1 MVWSLVGVL
10 GCTVTLWVALSTQSL
25 AADTGSPDNTAVS
38 SPDQEM
44 HQGRTRFHQGAFAQ
58 AAIHWMEAARLYEQQ
73 QKPQQQCQ
81 ALINLAHA
89 LEQGGQIKR
98 AQVTLQTALKLSEQ
112 TGNRTLTAT
121 ILGRLGSAA
130 YALGKGDQATE
141 HLTKALALAREEH
154 KTALVAGLLNDLG
167 NVLASRNQFAEAID
181 VFAESKNLAT
191 QTNQSAL
198 AATAQTN
205 AAMALLEDQQFA
217 ESERALD
224 AAWTDLQTLQ
234 DSYAKSYGLLNV
246 GLAYDDLRSAV
257 STPKLMAQVE
267 RPVADKSRGLSVG
280 AGHGAGAVP
289 PPAAA
294 EPKRKAPDKS
304 QATGSYKPVAGNL
317 LRQASDSFVAAAQV
331 ATRLGDARAQSY
343 AWGYLGSLLEKER
356 RYAEALDFT
365 RKASFAA
372 QKVNAPESLYRWQWQ
387 TARLLKA
394 SGREDEAMGAYQR
407 AVSVLKPI
415 RYEYSVGY
423 QGRHYSFRDSVAP
436 LFTEVEDTLLR
447 RAAAASSPEQS
458 QQWLVQVRDTVEASR
473 AAELQDYFRD
483 DCVATARARGGGS
496 LLPANTA
503 VVYPIMLQDRL
514 ELLVNTTGGLRRY
527 GVPVDANKLTQE
539 VRTFRRLVQD
549 RRSQNYLSS
558 AQALYGWLMAPLQ
571 QDFLASGITTVVM
584 VPDGPLR
591 TIPIAA
597 LHDGHQFVV
606 DKYAVA
612 VTPSMDL
619 TDPRPLDRGKI
630 NLLSMG
636 LTESVQGFPALPNVA
651 TEVQAIK
658 AIYGGQLLMDNQ
670 FLVPSMER
678 EIKEKGIG
686 VVHIASHGVVESDV
700 NNSFLLAYDDKITM
714 DRLSQLV
721 GLLQYRKEPLELLT
735 LSACETA
742 VGDDRAA
749 LGLAGIAVK
758 AGARSALASLWFID
772 DQATSELVAE
782 FYRQLQDSSV
792 TKAVALQRAQQKI
805 LAQPGHDH
813 PSFWAPFLLINN
825 WM

>member
-1 MVWSLVGVL
+1 MRFARLLYLTFGLCLTISGQ
-10 GCTVTLWVALSTQSL
+10 TLAVELSGS
-25 AADTGSPDNTAVS
+25 AAPT

-44 HQGRTRFHQGAFAQ
+44 QQAKAQFNQGAFAQ
-58 AAIHWMEAARLYEQQ
+58 AAVHWMEAARLYEQQ
-73 QKPQQQCQ
+73 QQPQQQCQ

-89 LEQGGQIKR
+89 LEQSGQIKR

-112 TGNRTLTAT
+112 TGNRARTAT

-130 YALGKGDQATE
+130 YALGKGAQAAE
-141 HLTKALALAREEH
+141 HLTKALELAREEH
-154 KTALVAGLLNDLG
+154 KTTLVAGLLNDLG
-167 NVLASRNQFAEAID
+167 NVLASRNEFAEAID

-217 ESERALD
+217 ESERALGT
-224 AAWTDLQTLQ
+224 AWTDLQTLQ

-257 STPKLMAQVE
+257 TKPKLMAQGE
-267 RPVADKSRGLSVG
+267 RQTTDTSRGLSVG
-280 AGHGAGAVP
+280 AGQGAGPA
-289 PPAAA
+289 PPAATK
-294 EPKRKAPDKS
+294 PKEKAPGKS
-304 QATGSYKPVAGNL
+304 QAPGAYKPAAGNL

-356 RYAEALDFT
+356 RYGEALEFT

-394 SGREDEAMGAYQR
+394 SGKEDEAMGAYQR

-447 RAAAASSPEQS
+447 RAAATGSPELS

-483 DCVATARARGGGS
+483 DCVATAHARGGGS

-527 GVPVDANKLTQE
+527 GVPVDADKLTQE

-558 AQALYGWLMAPLQ
+558 AQVLYSWLMAPLQ
-571 QDFLASGITTVVM
+571 QDFLAWGITTVVM

-591 TIPIAA
+591 TIPMAA
-597 LHDGHQFVV
+597 LHDGRQFVV

-636 LTESVQGFPALPNVA
+636 LTESVQGFPALPNVG

-658 AIYGGQLLMDNQ
+658 ALYGGQLLMDNQ

-678 EIKEKGIG
+678 EMKEQGIG
-686 VVHIASHGVVESDV
+686 IVHIASHGVVESDV
-700 NNSFLLAYDDKITM
+700 NNSFLLAYDEKITM

-721 GLLQYRKEPLELLT
+721 GLLQYRQAPLELLT

-742 VGDDRAA
+742 GGDDRAA
-749 LGLAGIAVK
+749 LGLAGVAVK

-772 DQATSELVAE
+772 DQATSDLVAE
-782 FYRQLQDSSV
+782 FYRRLQDPAV

-805 LAQPGHDH
+805 LAQPGHEH

>member
-1 MVWSLVGVL
+1 MRFARLLSLTFGLCLTISGQTLAVG
-10 GCTVTLWVALSTQSL
+10 LS
-25 AADTGSPDNTAVS
+25 GSAVPTA
-38 SPDQEM
+38 PDQEM
-44 HQGRTRFHQGAFAQ
+44 QQAKVQFNQGAFAQ
-58 AAIHWMEAARLYEQQ
+58 AAVHWMEAARLYEQQ
-73 QKPQQQCQ
+73 QQPQQQCQ
-81 ALINLAHA
+81 ALINLARA
-89 LEQGGQIKR
+89 LEQSGQVKR

-112 TGNRTLTAT
+112 TGNRALTAT

-130 YALGKGDQATE
+130 YALGKGAQAAE
-141 HLTKALALAREEH
+141 HLTKALELAREER

-167 NVLASRNQFAEAID
+167 NVLASRNEFAEALD
-181 VFAESKNLAT
+181 VFAESKNLAI

-198 AATAQTN
+198 VATAQTN
-205 AAMALLEDQQFA
+205 SALALLENQQFA
-217 ESERALD
+217 ESERAL
-224 AAWTDLQTLQ
+224 AVAWTDLHTLQ

-257 STPKLMAQVE
+257 TRPKLTAQRE
-267 RPVADKSRGLSVG
+267 HSAADKSRGLSVG
-280 AGHGAGAVP
+280 AGPGAGQA
-289 PPAAA
+289 PPAAGK
-294 EPKRKAPDKS
+294 PKGKAPDQS
-304 QATGSYKPVAGNL
+304 QSTGAYKPAAGSL

-343 AWGYLGSLLEKER
+343 AWGYMGSLLEKEQ
-356 RYAEALDFT
+356 RYDEALDFT

-372 QKVNAPESLYRWQWQ
+372 QKVSAPESLYRWQWQ

-394 SGREDEAMGAYQR
+394 SGRENEAIGAYQR
-407 AVSVLKPI
+407 ALSVLKPI

-436 LFTEVEDTLLR
+436 LFTEVEDTLLH
-447 RAAAASSPEQS
+447 RAATAGSPEQT

-483 DCVATARARGGGS
+483 DCVATARARRGEGM
-496 LLPANTA
+496 LPTNTA

-514 ELLVNTTGGLRRY
+514 ELLVDTAAGLRRY
-527 GVPVDANKLTQE
+527 GVPVNADQLTQE

-549 RRSQNYLSS
+549 RRSQNYLAS
-558 AQALYGWLMAPLQ
+558 AQALYGWLMAPMQ
-571 QDFLASGITTVVM
+571 QDFLAMGITTVVM

-591 TIPIAA
+591 TIPFVA
-597 LHDGHQFVV
+597 LHDGRQFVV

-619 TDPRPLDRGKI
+619 TDPRPLARGKI

-658 AIYGGQLLMDNQ
+658 ALYGGQLLMDNQ

-678 EIKEKGIG
+678 EIKETGIG

-721 GLLQYRKEPLELLT
+721 GLLQYRKDPLELLT

-772 DQATSELVAE
+772 DQATSDLVSE

-805 LAQPGHDH
+805 LTQPGHDH

>member
-1 MVWSLVGVL
+1 MRFARLLYLTFCLCFTISSH
-10 GCTVTLWVALSTQSL
+10 TLAVELSGS
-25 AADTGSPDNTAVS
+25 AAPT

-44 HQGRTRFHQGAFAQ
+44 QQGKERFHQGAFAQ
-58 AAIHWMEAARLYEQQ
+58 AAVHWMNAAGLYEQQ
-73 QKPQQQCQ
+73 ERPQQQCQ

-112 TGNRTLTAT
+112 TGNRALTAT

-130 YALGKGDQATE
+130 YALGKGAQATE
-141 HLTKALALAREEH
+141 HLTKALELAREEH

-167 NVLASRNQFAEAID
+167 NVLASRNEFAEAID

-205 AAMALLEDQQFA
+205 AAMALLENQQFA
-217 ESERALD
+217 ESERALN

-257 STPKLMAQVE
+257 TTPKLMAQGE

-280 AGHGAGAVP
+280 AGQGAGPV

-294 EPKRKAPDKS
+294 EPKEKAPGKS
-304 QATGSYKPVAGNL
+304 QAPGVYKPAAGNL

-356 RYAEALDFT
+356 RYGEALDFT

-394 SGREDEAMGAYQR
+394 SGKEDEAMGAYQR

-483 DCVATARARGGGS
+483 DCVATAHARGGGS

-527 GVPVDANKLTQE
+527 AVPVDANKLTQE

-571 QDFLASGITTVVM
+571 QDFLAMGITTVVM

-597 LHDGHQFVV
+597 LHDGRQFVV

-658 AIYGGQLLMDNQ
+658 ALYGGQLLMDNQ

-678 EIKEKGIG
+678 EIKERGIG

-721 GLLQYRKEPLELLT
+721 GLLQYRKDPLELLT

-772 DQATSELVAE
+772 DQATSDLVAE

-805 LAQPGHDH
+805 LTQPGHDH